1 MNYQEIAYDMSDRV
15 ATITLNRPDRLNA
28 LTLRTTAELR
38 EAVLAAEADTEVRV
52 IVITGAGRGFSA
64 GADISSLGEL
74 AGGKSHRLAEEAE
87 DYGRSA
93 SERDLAA
100 REGTREDFRREHSFL
115 PGISKPVVA
124 GVNGAAAGL
133 GMVIALYADMR
144 IASERARFTTAFAQR
159 GLIAE
164 YGIAWI
170 LPRLV
175 GLGQAI
181 DLTFSGRI
189 VGAEEALR
197 MGLVSRVVPHEGFA
211 AELHG
216 IAADLALRSSP
227 RSLRVMKRQLYDAQF
242 ESLAESYD
250 TAVAEML
257 ESFGSEDFGEGV
269 AHWQEK
275 RDPVFS
281 GK

>member
-38 EAVLAAEADTEVRV
+38 EAVLAAEADAEVRV

-64 GADISSLGEL
+64 GADISS
-74 AGGKSHRLAEEAE
+74 LAEEAE

-197 MGLVSRVVPHEGFA
+197 MGLVSRVISHEGFG

-242 ESLAESYD
+242 ESLAKSYD

-275 RDPVFS
+275 RDPAFS